1 MSKTRIGFRIGA
13 RRGLALR
20 CLLFA
25 FTVGGLS
32 IAWSG
37 PSSAQ
42 YGYGGSYGGGYDS
55 GPPARSEHSARP
67 PQRRSVTP
75 RNAAPAPDS
84 AAPSPPAVG
93 VQSNRANS
101 GVPPAGEQRV
111 VPNEVLIELSGDP
124 SPQVVDALANRHRL
138 VRMESQNMG
147 LSGTTYYR
155 WRIPDGRSVSSVI
168 RALEADPSI
177 VSVQPNY
184 VYNTQQS
191 SAQQSSASGGDPAQ
205 YALNKLRLNEAHGV
219 STGHKVLVAV
229 IDSGIDASHPEL
241 QGAIEDEFAANT
253 AAEKIHS
260 HGTGVA
266 GIIAAHGRLRGAA
279 PAVRILAVRAFG
291 GATAS
296 AEGTTFHVL
305 KGLNWATERGARI
318 INMSFAGP
326 FDPALARLIAD
337 ARGKGAILIAA
348 SGNAGP
354 KSPPLYPAA
363 DPNVIAVAATD
374 ADDKLFVHSSRGRYI
389 AVAAPGVDII
399 APAPGSTYQI
409 TTGTSVAAAQVSGIV
424 ALLLEAKPGLT
435 PPAVRKAL
443 LATARDLGPKG
454 RDDQFGAGLADAY
467 GALQSLAASPA
478 RAPVANVSPAR

>member
-1 MSKTRIGFRIGA
+1 MSNIRIGFRFGA

-25 FTVGGLS
+25 VAVGGLT

-37 PSSAQ
+37 SSSAQ
-42 YGYGGSYGGGYDS
+42 YGYGGSYGGGYNN
-55 GPPARSEHSARP
+55 GPPARSEHNVRP

-75 RNAAPAPDS
+75 RTAAPAPES
-84 AAPSPPAVG
+84 AAPPPAVG
-93 VQSNRANS
+93 VQSTRANS

-111 VPNEVLIELSGDP
+111 VPNEVLIELSGNP

-168 RALEADPSI
+168 RALEADPAI
-177 VSVQPNY
+177 ASVQPNY
-184 VYNTQQS
+184 VYTT
-191 SAQQSSASGGDPAQ
+191 QQSSASGGDPAQ
-205 YALNKLRLNEAHGV
+205 YALGKLRLTEAHGV

-241 QGAIEDEFAANT
+241 QGTIDEEFAANA
-253 AAEKIHS
+253 AAEKVHS

-266 GIIAAHGRLRGAA
+266 GVIAAHARLRGAA
-279 PAVRILAVRAFG
+279 PSVRILAIRAFG

-305 KGLNWATERGARI
+305 KGLNFATERGARV

-374 ADDKLFVHSSRGRYI
+374 ADDNLFAKSVRGPHI
-389 AVAAPGVDII
+389 AIAAPGVDILTT
-399 APAPGSTYQI
+399 AAGGSYQVVS
-409 TTGTSVAAAQVSGIV
+409 GTSFSAAYISGIA
-424 ALLLEAKPGLT
+424 ALLLERRPKLRPE
-435 PPAVRKAL
+435 AVRRIL
-443 LATARDLGPKG
+443 VTTAHDLGPPG
-454 RDDQFGAGLADAY
+454 RDEQFGDGLADAFA
-467 GALQSLAASPA
+467 ALASFEPQPRESA
-478 RAPVANVSPAR
+478 DRA

>member
-20 CLLFA
+20 GVLLA
-25 FTVGGLS
+25 VAVGGLS

-42 YGYGGSYGGGYDS
+42 YGYGGGYNS
-55 GPPARSEHSARP
+55 GPPARSEPGARP

-75 RNAAPAPDS
+75 RSAAPAPAPDS
-84 AAPSPPAVG
+84 AAPAPPAVG
-93 VQSNRANS
+93 VQSNRASS

-111 VPNEVLIELSGDP
+111 VPNEVLIELSGNP
-124 SPQVVDALANRHRL
+124 SPQTVDALANRHRL

-191 SAQQSSASGGDPAQ
+191 STSGGDPAQ
-205 YALNKLRLNEAHGV
+205 YALTKLRLNEAHGV

-229 IDSGIDASHPEL
+229 IDSGIDGSHPEL
-241 QGAIEDEFAANT
+241 QGALEDEFAANS

-266 GIIAAHGRLRGAA
+266 GVIAAHGRLRGAA
-279 PAVRILAVRAFG
+279 PGVRILAVRAFG

-305 KGLNWATERGARI
+305 KGLNWATERGARV

-374 ADDKLFVHSSRGRYI
+374 ADDNLFAKSVRGPHI
-389 AVAAPGVDII
+389 AIAAPGVDILTT
-399 APAPGSTYQI
+399 AAGGSYQVVS
-409 TTGTSVAAAQVSGIV
+409 GTSFSAAYVSGIA
-424 ALLLEAKPGLT
+424 ALLLERRPKLRPE
-435 PPAVRKAL
+435 AVRRIL
-443 LATARDLGPKG
+443 LTTAHDLGPAG
-454 RDDQFGAGLADAY
+454 RDDQFGEGLADAL
-467 GALQSLAASPA
+467 GALATFEPRESPD
-478 RAPVANVSPAR
+478 RVVVDPGR